1 VKIAAPYE
9 KPRRNDHQGE
19 MIIDTRR
26 DISYYMFNSLTFQQ
40 ENKMSLIKI
49 KSKFQIVIPDDVR
62 KRLKV
67 EIGDTLE
74 IEEKDGV
81 LVARPVVV
89 IDKSQTYFWSDEWQ
103 KGEREAEEAKKK
115 GKFREFKNAE
125 EAVKW
130 LRS

>member
-1 VKIAAPYE
+1 
-9 KPRRNDHQGE
+9 
-19 MIIDTRR
+19 
-26 DISYYMFNSLTFQQ
+26 
-40 ENKMSLIKI
+40 MSLVKV
-49 KSKFQIVIPDDVR
+49 KNKYQIVIPENVR

-81 LVARPVVV
+81 LVVKPVMV
-89 IDKSQTYFWSDEWQ
+89 IEKSQAYFWTKEWQ
-103 KGEREAEEAKKK
+103 EMEKEAEEAKRKK
-115 GKFREFKNAE
+115 RVKDFKKAD